1 MDFKQSKA
9 PTNTI
14 TRDMNKLVEPVG
26 NVYETVAIIAK
37 RANKISASLKK
48 ELDSK
53 LQDFSTPQDSV
64 DETYEN
70 QEQIEISRTYERLP
84 KPTLLATE
92 EFVEND
98 LVYKSSNKDEA
109 LK

>member
-37 RANKISASLKK
+37 RANQISASLKTAS
-48 ELDSK
+48 DSK
-53 LQDFSTPQDSV
+53 QQDYSTPQDSV
-64 DETYEN
+64 AETYEN
-70 QEQIEISRTYERLP
+70 REQIEISRTYERLP

>member
-9 PTNTI
+9 PTNTN

-37 RANKISASLKK
+37 RANQISASLKK

>member
-37 RANKISASLKK
+37 RANQVSASLKK

>member
-37 RANKISASLKK
+37 RANQISVSLKK

>member
-37 RANKISASLKK
+37 RANQISAALKK

>member
-9 PTNTI
+9 PTNII

-37 RANKISASLKK
+37 RANQISASLKK

>member
-1 MDFKQSKA
+1 M
-9 PTNTI
+9 
-14 TRDMNKLVEPVG
+14 
-26 NVYETVAIIAK
+26 
-37 RANKISASLKK
+37 
-48 ELDSK
+48 
-53 LQDFSTPQDSV
+53 
-64 DETYEN
+64 DETFEN

-98 LVYKSSNKDEA
+98 LVYKTSNKDEA

>member
-37 RANKISASLKK
+37 RANQISASLKK
-48 ELDSK
+48 ELDNK